1 MPTGGIVLC
10 WLQNSK
16 IQVQEFIFSQGG
28 DGDEVDNKESILD
41 SLTWDCFW
49 FRCSR
54 HMMVE
59 VINWW
64 AIVFSWAEN
73 GPIGK
78 VLTLRYGKTIVTD
91 SDTFAAL
98 TVGIGEGLNNFGSLL
113 ERDSSVLH
121 DLVDHTDRM
130 VW

>member
-1 MPTGGIVLC
+1 
-10 WLQNSK
+10 
-16 IQVQEFIFSQGG
+16 
-28 DGDEVDNKESILD
+28 
-41 SLTWDCFW
+41 
-49 FRCSR
+49 
-54 HMMVE
+54 
-59 VINWW
+59 
-64 AIVFSWAEN
+64 
-73 GPIGK
+73 